1 MRATES
7 LPGRPTANG
16 GPVHIREVIAEL
28 LARRG
33 IEGAGAED
41 RAANGPPAVWAD
53 ERSIVAVPA
62 GAGCR

>member
-1 MRATES
+1 MKPAETLR
-7 LPGRPTANG
+7 GRPTSTG

-28 LARRG
+28 LARHEIVPARQQ
-33 IEGAGAED
+33 D
-41 RAANGPPAVWAD
+41 RSAPPALWSD